1 MVSNDEVD
9 GLPEAAPFLGECSK
23 SGLACRGDVVVA
35 ARGSTRGLLPGS
47 GHEVAFSESRQE
59 RVQRP
64 FALEESSFAQRS
76 SQVETIGRLLGDD
89 GEDTWF
95 ESAAAQLP
103 YEVNSVRFH
112 APQGSTLRQD
122 LFGVG

>member
-89 GEDTWF
+89 GEDM
-95 ESAAAQLP
+95 
-103 YEVNSVRFH
+103 VRECRG
-112 APQGSTLRQD
+112 ATALRGEQRQ
-122 LFGVG
+122 VPCTTR